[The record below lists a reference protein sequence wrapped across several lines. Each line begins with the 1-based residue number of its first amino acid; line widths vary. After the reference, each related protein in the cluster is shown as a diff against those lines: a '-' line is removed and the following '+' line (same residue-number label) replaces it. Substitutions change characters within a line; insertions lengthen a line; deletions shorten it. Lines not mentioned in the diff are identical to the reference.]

1 MVQSFQK
8 IKLSE
13 SLLKQ
18 SNESEDQEENELIKQ
33 IKELAIADG
42 SFLEGSKIFDLVH
55 GHENYLG

>member
-13 SLLKQ
+13 NLLNQ
-18 SNESEDQEENELIKQ
+18 SNESEDEEENELIKQ

-42 SFLEGSKIFDLVH
+42 SFLEGSKFFDLVQ